1 MNFILNNQGNEAFHQ
16 PDHQPDIAIVGM
28 SCRFPGAENIDD
40 FWKNLCNGVESISF
54 FSESELDFI
63 DPDLWKH
70 PNYVKAGGVLSQI
83 DKFDADFFGYSA
95 KEAGIIDPQ
104 QRIFLECAWEALENA
119 GYNPENHQQ
128 DLVGVYAGSSL
139 STYLINNVCPSQ
151 GFSPAKP
158 YLSHRLFR
166 AANDLHL
173 EQGNGAD
180 HLPMRVSY
188 KLGLTGPSVSVQATC
203 ATSLVSVHLACQSL
217 YCGECDVALAGGV
230 SIFVPHRVGYLYREG
245 MILSPDGHCR
255 AFDADAQGTVFGNG
269 AGVVVLKLLNK
280 AIADNDRIYAV
291 IKGSAVNNDGTHK
304 MSYTAPSIQGQVAVI
319 SEALAVAQIDANTIS
334 YVETHGTGTALGDPI
349 EITALTQAFHQS
361 TYQPITK
368 NGFCAIGS
376 VKTNIGHLDD
386 AAGIAGLIKT
396 ILALKN
402 GAIPPSLNFKR
413 PNPNI
418 DFANSPFYVNTEL
431 IEWKKN
437 DLPRRAGVS
446 SFGMGGTNCHVVLE
460 EAPQTS
466 ETNFTERHA
475 HLLTLSAKTE
485 AALKDLVEKYVDY
498 LGSNSQLELGDICFT
513 ANTGRKHFHHRLAIV
528 ADSIENL
535 QAQLQNQTLQFSKT
549 DFGKNGTGKKI
560 GFLFTGQGCQYLNMG
575 RQLYET
581 QPTFRKH
588 LEHCNEILRQYLD
601 VSLLEILFSDKQSQ
615 LDNTA
620 YTQPTLFA
628 VEYALAQL
636 WQSWGIKPDVVM
648 GHSVGEYVAATVAGV
663 FSLEDGLKL
672 IAHRGRLMQ
681 TLPEN
686 GEMVA
691 VLASEQEVL
700 SVIDCSQQVSLA
712 AINSPQSVVISGE
725 REAIQVICQTLE
737 NQGIKTKKLLVSH
750 AFHSPLMKPIISEF
764 KQIAEQVTFSSPQ
777 IPVISNVTGELITD
791 AITTADYWCQHIL
804 QPVKFAAGMQCLAQQ
819 GVEIFIE
826 IGPKPILLGMG
837 RQCLPPDYSSLWLPS
852 LRSEKEDWQVLLT
865 SLAELYQHGFRID
878 WQGFD
883 RDFVRKPVV
892 LPTYPF
898 QRRRY
903 WIDAPAISQIL
914 SFNSDNSQHPL
925 LGVSLSLAG
934 TQELRFQGQISKYF
948 PTWLGDHRVFDRII
962 LPGTAYLEMALAAAK
977 NITQSPQSIRL
988 ESVTIQKALVLS
1000 ENEAKTLQMVLQPEG
1015 NKAYK
1020 FQVFSLESG
1029 EDSQKQPSWLIHAT
1043 GKLYLEAAKT
1053 PELLDLIELRQE
1065 ITEEIAVGELYQK
1078 FQDQQID
1085 YGLSFRAVDQVWRNQ
1100 NTALGYIVL
1109 PESLTLDLDSYQ
1121 VHPVLLDAC
1130 LQVLDA
1136 TLLEQREKTY
1146 VPVVFER
1153 LQFWQKPSDKM
1164 WCYAQLHHREDE
1176 GTDILK
1182 ADIKLLDS
1190 QGQIIV
1196 EVQGLQL
1203 KRVLGITMLGKTE
1216 NPEQD
1221 WLYKIEWRQQ
1231 KRQFAISKTNQ
1242 PRHWLIFADSPQS
1255 QELAALLRTEGEI
1268 CILVWSGEEYKNISA
1283 QEYRINPACP
1293 EHFQQLLSSLPLIDG
1308 IVHTWGLQSSINLT
1322 LETLEETALFS
1333 CGSALHLVQALV
1345 KNTSR
1350 PPLWIVTQGA
1360 ESIQEES
1367 IQALVPSLLW
1377 GMGKTIP
1384 LEHPDL
1390 KVMRIDLDPQATT
1403 KDSAQALFAEVFPQL
1418 STDTIEDEIAYRHHE
1433 RYVARLVHYQTA
1445 KSSDSALLQ
1454 IPKQPFRLTIADR
1467 GTPDHLKLETIN
1479 RQLLADTEV
1488 EIQVHAA
1495 GLNFIDVLNVLGMY
1509 PAEPPL
1515 GIECAGKIVAKG
1527 AGVTNLK
1534 IGDSVMAIAAGSFSQ
1549 YVTVNADLVVLLPTV
1564 LSFEEAATI
1573 PESFLTAYWSLHHLA
1588 KITPGNR
1595 VLIHAGAG
1603 GVGQAAVQLALQA
1616 GAEVF
1621 VTASPSKWETLK
1633 ALGVKAVMNS
1643 RTLDFAEEIMAVT
1656 QGKGVDIILNS
1667 LTGEGFIAKSLSI
1680 LTEKG
1685 CFLELAKRDIWSYEQ
1700 MAQLR
1705 PDVSYFKVDTA
1716 KACQEE
1722 SATIQLMLRHLVQQF
1737 ENHKLKPLTKTVFPI
1752 QSAVNAFRYMQQAK
1766 HIGKII
1772 LNWQT
1777 GVGVVQANGS
1787 YLITGG
1793 CSGLGLLVAGW
1804 LKQQGARHL
1813 ILLGRSGVQKE
1824 NAAQIAEIERS
1835 GTSVTIMPADVSNQT
1850 QMTRVFSYINENLPP
1865 LRGIIHA
1872 AGVLDDGL
1880 IQQQTWQRFT
1890 KVMAPK
1896 VQGAWNLHNL
1906 SKHES
1911 LDFFVMFSSSA
1922 SLLGSP
1928 GQGNYAAANAF
1939 LDALAS
1945 YRRSQ
1950 GLASLSINWGPWAE
1964 VGMTAKLQL
1973 GERLSQ
1979 KGEDS
1984 IYPQQGL
1991 QVLEMLLMES
2001 PVQVGVMP
2009 MNWARFLER
2018 QTSINPFFSQLQ
2030 DGLQSKGGRQSFIE
2044 VRKYLETLPWAERK
2058 AALTTHISTQAAKI
2072 LGIKNPQQVSTGKRL
2087 VDLGLDSLMAI
2098 EFLSL
2103 LQSSLGVS
2111 LSSALL
2117 FEYPTVEAMVDYLF
2131 NDFVTSQEVN
2141 SLPVTQSKE
2150 SKAALQG
2157 ENYVSNSQYQSTI
2170 VAIQTQGTKTPLFC
2184 VSGILGSVFDFY
2196 SLARYLGADQPF
2208 YGLRSLGLMPEEKP
2222 LTVMAEIAAHH
2233 IQAIQKIQPQG
2244 PYKLAGHSFGGKVA
2258 FEIAQQLHEQGQE
2271 VSLLGIMDIPV
2282 ILVGSDRQIGT
2293 WDNAEY
2299 ITKQAES
2306 YGGGSGESLAI
2317 SQESLRK
2324 LKLEEQLQVL
2334 LDQLQRIGQKLTT
2347 VELQQIFSVYRA
2359 NMIADT
2365 AYIPPQ
2371 SEVAITL
2378 LRAREIGQ
2386 LDFLPDAIAT
2396 QEDPSWG
2403 WQRVSTKPIQL
2414 HVIPGNHFTMV
2425 KEPHVRFLAR
2435 QLN

>member
-1 MNFILNNQGNEAFHQ
+1 MNFILNNQDREPLHQ
-16 PDHQPDIAIVGM
+16 PAIAILGM

-54 FSESELDFI
+54 FSDSELDFI
-63 DPDLWKH
+63 DPNLLKH
-70 PNYVKAGGVLSQI
+70 PNYIKAGGVLSQI

-95 KEAGIIDPQ
+95 KEAAIIDPQ

-119 GYNPENHQQ
+119 GYNSENHQQ
-128 DLVGVYAGSSL
+128 ELFGVYAGSSL

-173 EQGNGAD
+173 EQGNGGD

-188 KLGLTGPSVSVQATC
+188 KLGLTGPSVSVQTTC
-203 ATSLVSVHLACQSL
+203 ATSLVAVHLACQSL
-217 YCGECDVALAGGV
+217 HCGECDVALAGGV

-255 AFDADAQGTVFGNG
+255 AFDADAKGTVFGNG
-269 AGVVVLKLLNK
+269 AGVVVLKLLSK
-280 AIADNDRIYAV
+280 AIADGDRIYAV
-291 IKGSAVNNDGTHK
+291 IKGTAVNNDGTHK

-361 TYQPITK
+361 TDEPIAK

-402 GAIPPSLNFKR
+402 GAIPPSLNFNQ

-431 IEWKKN
+431 VEWNKN
-437 DLPRRAGVS
+437 DFPRRAGVS

-460 EAPQTS
+460 EAPPTS
-466 ETNFTERHA
+466 QPYFTERPT

-498 LGSNSQLELGDICFT
+498 LGSNSHVELGDICFT
-513 ANTGRKHFHHRLAIV
+513 ANTGRKHFQHRLAIV

-535 QAQLQNQTLQFSKT
+535 QSQLQHQDLHFSQA
-549 DFGKNGTGKKI
+549 DSVKNGTAKKL
-560 GFLFTGQGCQYLNMG
+560 GFLFTGQGSQYLNMG

-581 QPTFRKH
+581 QPTFRQN
-588 LEHCNEILRQYLD
+588 LDRCNDILKEYLD
-601 VSLLEILFSDKQSQ
+601 VSLLEVLFSDNQSK

-620 YTQPTLFA
+620 YTQPALFA

-636 WQSWGIKPDVVM
+636 WQSWGIKPDILM
-648 GHSVGEYVAATVAGV
+648 GHSVGEYVAATIAGV

-681 TLPEN
+681 ALPQN

-700 SVIDCSQQVSLA
+700 SVISATEKVSLA
-712 AINSPQSVVISGE
+712 ASNAPQSVVISGE
-725 REAIQVICQTLE
+725 REAIQTICQTLE
-737 NQGIKTKKLLVSH
+737 TQGIKTKNLRVFH
-750 AFHSPLMKPIISEF
+750 AFHSPLMEPIIGEF
-764 KQIAEQVTFSSPQ
+764 KQIAQQVTFSYPQ
-777 IPVISNVTGELITD
+777 IPVISNVTGEVITD
-791 AITTADYWCQHIL
+791 AITNIDYWCQHIL
-804 QPVKFAAGMQCLAQQ
+804 QPVKFAAGMQSLAQQ

-837 RQCLPPDYSSLWLPS
+837 RQCLPTDDSGLWLPS
-852 LRSEKEDWQVLLT
+852 LRPEKEDWQALLT
-865 SLAELYQHGFRID
+865 SLAELYLHGVKID

-883 RDFVRKPVV
+883 RDFVRKRVV

-903 WIDAPAISQIL
+903 WIDAPAISQIP

-925 LGVSLSLAG
+925 LGVALSLAG

-948 PTWLGDHRVFDRII
+948 PAWLGDHRVFDSII

-988 ESVTIQKALVLS
+988 EGVTIQKALVLS
-1000 ENEAKTLQMVLQPEG
+1000 ENEAKTLQMVLQPEA

-1043 GKLYLEAAKT
+1043 GKLYLEAPKT
-1053 PELLDLIELRQE
+1053 PELLNLIELKQQ
-1065 ITEEIAVGELYQK
+1065 ITEEIAVRDLYQK

-1085 YGLSFRAVDQVWRNQ
+1085 YGASFRAVDQVWRNQ

-1121 VHPVLLDAC
+1121 VHPVLLDTC

-1136 TLLEQREKTY
+1136 TLLEEREETY
-1146 VPVVFER
+1146 VPVVFEK
-1153 LQFWQKPSDKM
+1153 LEFWQKPSAKM
-1164 WCYAQLHHREDE
+1164 WCYAQLHPQESE
-1176 GTDILK
+1176 ETDILK

-1190 QGQIIV
+1190 QGQVIV

-1203 KRVLGITMLGKTE
+1203 KRVRRQTMLGKTE

-1221 WLYKIEWRQQ
+1221 CLYQIEWQQQ
-1231 KRQFAISKTNQ
+1231 KRQSAISKTNQ

-1255 QELAALLRTEGEI
+1255 QELATLLRAQGEI
-1268 CILVWSGEEYKNISA
+1268 CILVLAGEEYQNISA

-1308 IVHTWGLQSSINLT
+1308 IVHTWGLEQSINLT
-1322 LETLEETALFS
+1322 SETLEQTALFS

-1345 KNTSR
+1345 KNNTR

-1360 ESIQEES
+1360 QSIQEQS

-1403 KDSAQALFAEVFPQL
+1403 NESAQALFAEVFPLL
-1418 STDTIEDEIAYRHHE
+1418 STDIIEDQIAYRNHE
-1433 RYVARLVHYQTA
+1433 RYVARLVRYQTA
-1445 KSSDSALLQ
+1445 KASDSAILE

-1467 GTPDHLKLETIN
+1467 GTPDNLKLETIN
-1479 RQLLADTEV
+1479 RQLPADTEV
-1488 EIQVHAA
+1488 EILVHAA
-1495 GLNFIDVLNVLGMY
+1495 GLNFIDVLNVLEMY
-1509 PAEPPL
+1509 PGEPPL
-1515 GIECAGKIVAKG
+1515 GIECAGKIVAQG
-1527 AGVTNLK
+1527 AGVTNLE
-1534 IGDSVMAIAAGSFSQ
+1534 IGDSVMAIATGSFSQ
-1549 YVTVNADLVVLLPTV
+1549 YVTVNANLVVPVPKV

-1588 KITPGNR
+1588 KITSGKR

-1621 VTASPSKWETLK
+1621 VTASPSKWDSLK

-1667 LTGEGFIAKSLSI
+1667 LTGEGFIAKSLSV
-1680 LTEKG
+1680 LAENG

-1700 MAQLR
+1700 MAQFR

-1737 ENHKLKPLTKTVFPI
+1737 ENHKLKPLTNTVFPI

-1777 GVGVVQANGS
+1777 GIVQANGS

-1793 CSGLGLLVAGW
+1793 CSGLGLLVARW
-1804 LKQQGARHL
+1804 LVEQGARHL
-1813 ILLGRSGVQKE
+1813 ILLGRSGVQQE
-1824 NAAQIAEIERS
+1824 NAAQIAEIEQA
-1835 GTSVTIMPADVSNQT
+1835 GTSVTIMPADVSNWVE
-1850 QMTRVFSYINENLPP
+1850 MTKVFSYINENLPP

-1906 SKHES
+1906 SQHES

-1922 SLLGSP
+1922 SLLGAP

-1950 GLASLSINWGPWAE
+1950 GLAGLSINWGPWAE

-1973 GERLSQ
+1973 GDRLSQ

-1991 QVLEMLLMES
+1991 EILEMLLMES

-2009 MNWARFLER
+2009 MNWTRFWER
-2018 QTSINPFFSQLQ
+2018 QTAITPIFSQLQ
-2030 DGLQSKGGRQSFIE
+2030 QSLELKVGQQSVIE
-2044 VRKYLETLPWAERK
+2044 FHKHLETLPFAERK
-2058 AALTTHISTQAAKI
+2058 AALTSHLCSQAAKI
-2072 LGIKNPQQVSTGKRL
+2072 LGIKNPQQLSTGERL

-2117 FEYPTVEAMVDYLF
+2117 FEYPTVEALVDYLSK
-2131 NDFVTSQEVN
+2131 DFVTSEEVN
-2141 SLPVTQSKE
+2141 SVSLTQGKDSQAVLPG
-2150 SKAALQG
+2150 ANQG
-2157 ENYVSNSQYQSTI
+2157 NSSQHHSTI
-2170 VAIQTQGTKTPLFC
+2170 IAIQTQGTKTPLFC

-2196 SLARYLGADQPF
+2196 GLARYLGADQPF
-2208 YGLRSLGLMPEEKP
+2208 YGLRSLGLVTGEQP
-2222 LTVMAEIAAHH
+2222 LTVMTEIADHH

-2258 FEIAQQLHEQGQE
+2258 FEMARQLQDQGQA
-2271 VSLLGIMDIPV
+2271 VSFLAIMDIPAAL
-2282 ILVGSDRQIGT
+2282 IGSDRQIGT

-2299 ITKQAES
+2299 ITKLAEI
-2306 YGGGSGESLAI
+2306 YGGGSGERLVI
-2317 SQESLRK
+2317 SPESLRT
-2324 LKLEEQLQVL
+2324 LKLEEQLRVL
-2334 LDQLQRIGQKLTT
+2334 LDQLQQIGQKLTE

-2365 AYIPPQ
+2365 AYIPPKC
-2371 SEVAITL
+2371 EVSITL
-2378 LRAREIGQ
+2378 LRAKEIGQ
-2386 LDFLPDAIAT
+2386 LDFLPDAIT
-2396 QEDPSWG
+2396 TEKDPSWG
-2403 WQRVSTKPIQL
+2403 WQQVSTKPIQL
-2414 HVIPGNHFTMV
+2414 HVIPGNHFTMI
-2425 KEPHVRFLAR
+2425 KEPHVQFLAR
-2435 QLN
+2435 QLK